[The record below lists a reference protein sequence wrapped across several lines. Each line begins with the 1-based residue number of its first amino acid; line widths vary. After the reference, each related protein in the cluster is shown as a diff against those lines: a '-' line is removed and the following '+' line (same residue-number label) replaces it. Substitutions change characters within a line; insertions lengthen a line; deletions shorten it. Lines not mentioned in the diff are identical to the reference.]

1 MADEFSNQA
10 HVEKVDALFST
21 IAMRYDLV
29 NDIQSAG
36 LHRLWKRKMARLVAL
51 GESEQALDVC
61 CGTGDLIVR
70 WAKRG
75 GRVAGVDMNGA
86 MLNVAR
92 RRLAKCNIGQS
103 RLYLADALQL
113 PFGDG
118 QFDVVTI
125 AYGLRNLADY
135 KIGLQEIFK
144 VLKPGGRLAILD
156 FGKPPNRFLRGLYYQ
171 YLRWALPV
179 FGWLF
184 CGSASAY
191 AYILDSLEKYP
202 AQSGVK
208 DMLDEIGFSS
218 VNVANIMLG
227 TMSLHIARR

>member
-1 MADEFSNQA
+1 VADEFSNQA

-36 LHRLWKRKMARLVAL
+36 LHRLWKRKMAGLVAL
-51 GESEQALDVC
+51 GESEQALDIC

-70 WAKRG
+70 LAKG
-75 GRVAGVDMNGA
+75 GEGVVGVDMNGA

-92 RRLAKCNIGQS
+92 RRLAKRNIGQS
-103 RLYLADALQL
+103 RLYQADALQL

-135 KIGLQEIFK
+135 KTGLKEIFR

-156 FGKPPNRFLRGLYYQ
+156 FGKPPNRFVRGLYYQ

-184 CGSASAY
+184 CGRPSAY

-202 AQSGVK
+202 AQGGVRE
-208 DMLDEIGFSS
+208 MLSEIGFSS
-218 VNVANIMLG
+218 VNVVNILLG
-227 TMSLHIARR
+227 TMSLHIAKR

>member
-51 GESEQALDVC
+51 GESEQALDIC

-70 WAKRG
+70 LAKRG

-92 RRLAKCNIGQS
+92 RRLAECNIGQS
-103 RLYLADALQL
+103 RLYQADALQL

-135 KIGLQEIFK
+135 KTGLQEIFR
-144 VLKPGGRLAILD
+144 VLKPGGAWLYSILE
-156 FGKPPNRFLRGLYYQ
+156 NHR
-171 YLRWALPV
+171 
-179 FGWLF
+179 
-184 CGSASAY
+184 
-191 AYILDSLEKYP
+191 IDSYGDCTI
-202 AQSGVK
+202 S
-208 DMLDEIGFSS
+208 I
-218 VNVANIMLG
+218 
-227 TMSLHIARR
+227 

>member
-1 MADEFSNQA
+1 VADEFSNQA

-36 LHRLWKRKMARLVAL
+36 LHRLWKRKMAGLVAL
-51 GESEQALDVC
+51 GKSEQALDIC

-70 WAKRG
+70 LAKGG
-75 GRVAGVDMNGA
+75 GRVVGVDMNGA

-92 RRLAKCNIGQS
+92 RRLAKRNIGQS
-103 RLYLADALQL
+103 RLYQADALQL

-125 AYGLRNLADY
+125 AYGLRNLADH
-135 KIGLQEIFK
+135 KTGLKEIFR

-156 FGKPPNRFLRGLYYQ
+156 FGKPPNRFVRGLYYQ
-171 YLRWALPV
+171 YLRWALPI

-184 CGSASAY
+184 CGRPSAY
-191 AYILDSLEKYP
+191 AYILGSLEKYP
-202 AQSGVK
+202 DQGGVRE
-208 DMLDEIGFSS
+208 MLSEIGFSS
-218 VNVANIMLG
+218 VNVVNILFG
-227 TMSLHIARR
+227 TMSLHIAKR

>member
-51 GESEQALDVC
+51 GEDEQALDVC

-70 WAKRG
+70 LAKRV

-103 RLYLADALQL
+103 RLYQADALQL

-135 KIGLQEIFK
+135 KTGLQEIFR

-156 FGKPPNRFLRGLYYQ
+156 FGKPPNRFVRRLYYQ

-202 AQSGVK
+202 AQGGVK

-227 TMSLHIARR
+227 TMSLHIARH

>member
-1 MADEFSNQA
+1 MVDEFSNQA

-70 WAKRG
+70 LAKGG
-75 GRVAGVDMNGA
+75 GRVGGVDMNRA

-92 RRLAKCNIGQS
+92 RRLAKRNIAQS
-103 RLYLADALQL
+103 RLYQADALQL

-135 KIGLQEIFK
+135 KIGLQEIFR

>member
-70 WAKRG
+70 LAKRG

-92 RRLAKCNIGQS
+92 RRLAECNIGQS
-103 RLYLADALQL
+103 RLYQADALQL

-135 KIGLQEIFK
+135 KTGLQEIFR

-156 FGKPPNRFLRGLYYQ
+156 FGKPPNRFVRGLYYQ

-202 AQSGVK
+202 AQGGVK

>member
-1 MADEFSNQA
+1 MVDEFSNQA

-70 WAKRG
+70 LAKGG
-75 GRVAGVDMNGA
+75 GRVGGVDMNGA

-92 RRLAKCNIGQS
+92 RRLAKRNIAQS
-103 RLYLADALQL
+103 RLYQADALQL

-135 KIGLQEIFK
+135 KIGLQEIFR

-171 YLRWALPV
+171 YLRWVLPV

-227 TMSLHIARR
+227 TMSLHIASR

>member
-1 MADEFSNQA
+1 MVDEFSEKA

-70 WAKRG
+70 LAKRG
-75 GRVAGVDMNGA
+75 GRVAGLDMNGA

-92 RRLAKCNIGQS
+92 RRLAKCNIGRS
-103 RLYLADALQL
+103 RLYQTDALQL

-135 KIGLQEIFK
+135 KTGLQEIYR

-156 FGKPPNRFLRGLYYQ
+156 FGKPPNRFVRGLYYQ

-202 AQSGVK
+202 AQGGVK

>member
-70 WAKRG
+70 LAKGG
-75 GRVAGVDMNGA
+75 GRVGGVDMNGA

-92 RRLAKCNIGQS
+92 RRLAKRNIAQS
-103 RLYLADALQL
+103 RLYQADALQL

-135 KIGLQEIFK
+135 KIGLQEIFR

>member
-1 MADEFSNQA
+1 MVDEFSNQA

-70 WAKRG
+70 LAKGG
-75 GRVAGVDMNGA
+75 GRVGGVDMNGA

-92 RRLAKCNIGQS
+92 RRLAKRNIAQS
-103 RLYLADALQL
+103 RLYQADALQL

-135 KIGLQEIFK
+135 KIGLQEIFR

>member
-1 MADEFSNQA
+1 
-10 HVEKVDALFST
+10 
-21 IAMRYDLV
+21 MRYDLV

-70 WAKRG
+70 LAKGG
-75 GRVAGVDMNGA
+75 GRVVGVDMNGA

-92 RRLAKCNIGQS
+92 RRLAKRNIGQS
-103 RLYLADALQL
+103 RLYQADALQL

-135 KIGLQEIFK
+135 KTGLQEIFR

-202 AQSGVK
+202 AQVGVK
-208 DMLDEIGFSS
+208 DMLDKIGFSS
-218 VNVANIMLG
+218 INVANIMRG

>member
-1 MADEFSNQA
+1 MVDEFSNQA

-70 WAKRG
+70 LAKGG
-75 GRVAGVDMNGA
+75 GRVGGVDMNGA

-92 RRLAKCNIGQS
+92 RRLAKRNIAQS
-103 RLYLADALQL
+103 RLYQADALQL

-135 KIGLQEIFK
+135 KIGLQEIFR

-171 YLRWALPV
+171 YLRWVLPV